1 VNSLR
6 EEKQERDDAQ
16 KSQSSSGGEGHGF
29 LSSLISA
36 KKQSV
41 VLTSRG
47 SEQRLSLK
55 SMNFLEDL
63 LRKSIPELSKRF
75 VERRR
80 PVPKGLLEALDVDRR
95 QGAQQLAKRIRERY
109 RENRSE
115 GQRLH
120 FLLRF
125 EIELWAQGYGF
136 VAGVDEAGMAP
147 LAGPVVAGAVIL
159 PQNYKLRG
167 LNDSKKILDPEKR
180 DELAI
185 QIKQDAICWSV
196 GVAEVEE
203 IDKINIYHAG
213 LLAMRRAVEGLSA
226 KPDFILV
233 DARKIPHCDTPQR
246 GIIRGDA
253 LSASIAAASII
264 AKTTRDAH
272 MLELDQQYS
281 GYGLASHKGYPTPE
295 HCHALKSLG
304 ALPIHRRS
312 FARVREAL
320 GLDPV
325 QSDLFPAPIEETMVA
340 AESFEVGDS
349 FTVEESLQVTS
360 SDGFITERVQ
370 TEAEV

>member
-1 VNSLR
+1 M
-6 EEKQERDDAQ
+6 
-16 KSQSSSGGEGHGF
+16 SS
-29 LSSLISA
+29 
-36 KKQSV
+36 
-41 VLTSRG
+41 
-47 SEQRLSLK
+47 
-55 SMNFLEDL
+55 LEDL
-63 LRKSIPELSKRF
+63 LSKSIPELSELF
-75 VERRR
+75 VRRQR

-95 QGAQQLAKRIRERY
+95 QGAHQLAKRIRGRY

-125 EIELWAQGYGF
+125 EIELWSQGYGF

-180 DELAI
+180 DELAL
-185 QIKQDAICWSV
+185 QIKQDAVCWAV

-213 LLAMRRAVEGLSA
+213 LLAMQRAVQGLTA
-226 KPDFILV
+226 QPDFILV
-233 DARKIPHCDTPQR
+233 DARRIPNCQTPQR

-272 MLELDQQYS
+272 MIEMDQIYS
-281 GYGLASHKGYPTPE
+281 GYGLAAHKGYPTPE
-295 HCHALKSLG
+295 HCRTLKDLG

-312 FARVREAL
+312 FARVRQAL
-320 GLDPV
+320 GLDPIQAELFAPEEEIPQEV
-325 QSDLFPAPIEETMVA
+325 QQEMTMETSA
-340 AESFEVGDS
+340 
-349 FTVEESLQVTS
+349 
-360 SDGFITERVQ
+360 
-370 TEAEV
+370 